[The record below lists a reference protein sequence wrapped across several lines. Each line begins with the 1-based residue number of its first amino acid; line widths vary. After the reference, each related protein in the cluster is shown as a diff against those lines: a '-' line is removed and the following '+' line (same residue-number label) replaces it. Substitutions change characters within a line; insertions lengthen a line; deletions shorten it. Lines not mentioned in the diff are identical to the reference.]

1 MAGRAVVLLGWGV
14 REASLTRV
22 AGGQPQGIKEAKE
35 EQKAVKQIWTDDQA
49 GPWQRGEMVCEL
61 ARAVMPGYQSQGGFC
76 WRHLLLTLGK
86 LED

>member
-1 MAGRAVVLLGWGV
+1 MLLGWGV

-22 AGGQPQGIKEAKE
+22 AGGRPQGIKEAKQG
-35 EQKAVKQIWTDDQA
+35 QKAVKQIRTDDQA

-61 ARAVMPGYQSQGGFC
+61 AQAVMTGYQSRGGFC

-86 LED
+86 LKD